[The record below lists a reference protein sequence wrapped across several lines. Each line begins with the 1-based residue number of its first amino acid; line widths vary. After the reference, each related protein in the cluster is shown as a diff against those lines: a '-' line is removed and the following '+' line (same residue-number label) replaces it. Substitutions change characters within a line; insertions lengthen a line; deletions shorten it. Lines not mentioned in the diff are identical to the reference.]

1 MTNYSSKERTQAPVV
16 VLLLLLLAGVAAATG
31 ILAMRG
37 GEEVTTPSAPAPQL
51 LTDTAAPLARQFSFG
66 SVPGW
71 LFVHVGA
78 IAALQIVALLFAVR
92 RASRITRSRE
102 DVKVIQFL
110 VEIPMYLGLFGTLLG
125 VCLTQFIAGSLVAPL
140 AYMTTMSGIVL
151 HVLGK
156 LTILLPL
163 PEHSGLSEE

>member
-1 MTNYSSKERTQAPVV
+1 MTNYAAKSRTQAPVI
-16 VLLLLLLAGVAAATG
+16 VLLLLLLVGVASATG

-37 GEEVTTPSAPAPQL
+37 GAEVATSSPPAPQL
-51 LTDTAAPLARQFSFG
+51 LTDTTASPARQFSLS

-92 RASRITRSRE
+92 RASRPTRTRE
-102 DVKVIQFL
+102 DIKVIQFL